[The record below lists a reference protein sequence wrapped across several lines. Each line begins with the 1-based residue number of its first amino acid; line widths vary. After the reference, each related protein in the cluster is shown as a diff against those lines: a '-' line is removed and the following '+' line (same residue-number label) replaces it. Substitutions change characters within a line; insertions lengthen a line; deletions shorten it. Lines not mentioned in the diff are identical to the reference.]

1 MIVRL
6 VPFYRL
12 SFQVHA
18 PYQAQVTRQDRFS
31 SKYTSASEI
40 TYIRN
45 VSRQY
50 QASQEHVICASA
62 SALVCSLLDSVTC
75 VKEQTEEELV
85 WSCSPFAP
93 EESLPWFVSWT
104 TQDMDSRVRLR
115 ACDEIRE
122 QRKEASMCAIT
133 HLFPSIAQ
141 VEYTLF
147 YHPFYISSYEYQGRT
162 YRFAISAQTGEIVG
176 ERPYGWGRMN
186 FSRMNRWWWGSGP
199 SVP

>member
-12 SFQVHA
+12 TFQVYA

-40 TYIRN
+40 TYVRN

-50 QASQEHVICASA
+50 QASQEHVICAR
-62 SALVCSLLDSVTC
+62 
-75 VKEQTEEELV
+75 EQTEEELV

-104 TQDMDSRVRLR
+104 TQDMDLRVRLR

-186 FSRMNRWWWGSGP
+186 F
-199 SVP
+199 

>member
-104 TQDMDSRVRLR
+104 TQVGFFFLMWGEGGDECSDGWGMMDDRIWIREYDCGRVMRFESNGKKRRCVPSLICFLLLPRWSTHSFIILFIFLPMSIKVAPIVLLSRLR
-115 ACDEIRE
+115 
-122 QRKEASMCAIT
+122 
-133 HLFPSIAQ
+133 
-141 VEYTLF
+141 
-147 YHPFYISSYEYQGRT
+147 
-162 YRFAISAQTGEIVG
+162 
-176 ERPYGWGRMN
+176 
-186 FSRMNRWWWGSGP
+186 
-199 SVP
+199 